1 MAILSFDLSVFT
13 AINRFPSE
21 KKKKLI
27 KHGGDILSITN

>member
-21 KKKKLI
+21 KKKLI